1 MSSLFVD
8 IELFCSLSDSCS
20 KRSGPRKGHK
30 SLVSSKLAHSVIHSA
45 IMAEPSRVNCKNS
58 EIVAGRLGDTRTPMA
73 PLMSAWSHRKLIS
86 RLAYRDIQARY
97 RGSVMGLA
105 WSIIVPIVLLAVYTF
120 VFSVVFQSRWGVPD
134 TSKAHFAI
142 VLFCGLLVFNF
153 FSDCIT
159 RAPTLIVSNASYV
172 KKVVFPLEVLP
183 WVSTLSALFN
193 AVVGFLVLV
202 VFYTYVEGTP
212 PPSILAAP
220 IVLAPFMLLVLGLSL
235 FFSSLGV
242 FLRDL
247 QQFIGIVVTVVMFM
261 SPLFY
266 PIEALPV
273 GYREFVSWSPLTMAI
288 SQARSLLLYGQL
300 PDLRE
305 WFFSLVIGWTALW
318 LGFLWFSKTRKGFA
332 DVL

>member
-1 MSSLFVD
+1 
-8 IELFCSLSDSCS
+8 
-20 KRSGPRKGHK
+20 
-30 SLVSSKLAHSVIHSA
+30 
-45 IMAEPSRVNCKNS
+45 MAEPSRVNSHNGGVV
-58 EIVAGRLGDTRTPMA
+58 VARRWWRFAPMA
-73 PLMSAWSHRKLIS
+73 PIMSAWSHRKLIS

-97 RGSVMGLA
+97 RGSIMGLA
-105 WSIIVPIVLLAVYTF
+105 WSLIVPIFLLAVYTF

-134 TSKAHFAI
+134 TSKGHFAL

-193 AVVGFLVLV
+193 AGVGFVVLV
-202 VFYTYVEGTP
+202 AFYTYVEGTP
-212 PPSILAAP
+212 YPSILAAP
-220 IVLAPFMLLVLGLSL
+220 IVLAPFMMLALGLSL
-235 FFSSLGV
+235 FLSSLGV

-247 QQFIGIVVTVVMFM
+247 QQFIGIIVTVVMFM

-273 GYREFVSWSPLTMAI
+273 GYREIVSWSPLTIAI
-288 SQARSLLLYGQL
+288 SQARSVLLYGQL
-300 PDLRE
+300 PRLQE
-305 WFFSLVIGWTALW
+305 WIFSLVIGWTALW
-318 LGFLWFSKTRKGFA
+318 LGFVWFNKTRKGFA

>member
-1 MSSLFVD
+1 
-8 IELFCSLSDSCS
+8 
-20 KRSGPRKGHK
+20 
-30 SLVSSKLAHSVIHSA
+30 
-45 IMAEPSRVNCKNS
+45 MAEPFRVNCLNGG
-58 EIVAGRLGDTRTPMA
+58 IVDWRRRGPLTPMA
-73 PLMSAWSHRKLIS
+73 PLMSAWSHRKLIT

-97 RGSVMGLA
+97 RGSIMGLA
-105 WSIIVPIVLLAVYTF
+105 WSIIVPIFLLAVYTF

-159 RAPTLIVSNASYV
+159 RAPTLIVSNTSYV

-193 AVVGFLVLV
+193 AGVGFVVLL

-212 PPSILAAP
+212 PPSILATP
-220 IVLAPFMLLVLGLSL
+220 IVLAPFIMLVLGLSL
-235 FFSSLGV
+235 FLSSLGV

-273 GYREFVSWSPLTMAI
+273 GYREIVSWSPLTIAI
-288 SQARSLLLYGQL
+288 SQARSVLLNGQL
-300 PDLRE
+300 PHLQE
-305 WFFSLVIGWTALW
+305 WIVSLVIGWTALW
-318 LGFLWFSKTRKGFA
+318 LGFVWFNKTRKGFA